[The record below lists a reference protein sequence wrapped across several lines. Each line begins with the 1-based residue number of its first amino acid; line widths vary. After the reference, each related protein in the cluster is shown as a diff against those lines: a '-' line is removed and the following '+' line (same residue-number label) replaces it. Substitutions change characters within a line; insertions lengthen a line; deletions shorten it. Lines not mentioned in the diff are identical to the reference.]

1 MYPTVESFLEDW
13 KLESASTLRVLKLL
27 TDASLAQR
35 VTAEGRTL
43 GYLAWHVVL
52 TLGEMGGKAGLAVS
66 APPEDAQ
73 APARAAAIVTA
84 YETAARTLAEQ
95 VRARWTDRM
104 LADELPMY
112 GSIWRRGSVL
122 NSLVRHQI
130 HHRGQMT
137 VLMRQAGL
145 VVPGL
150 YGPAREEWAGM
161 GMEPLR

>member
-1 MYPTVESFLEDW
+1 MYPTIESFLDDW
-13 KLESASTLRVLKLL
+13 KLESASTLRILKVL
-27 TDASLAQR
+27 TEVSLAQR
-35 VTAEGRTL
+35 VTPDGRTL
-43 GYLAWHVVL
+43 GFLAWHIVL

-66 APPEDAQ
+66 APAEDTQ
-73 APARAAAIVTA
+73 APAHTAAIVAA

-112 GSIWRRGSVL
+112 GSIWRRDSVL

-145 VVPGL
+145 AVPGL